1 METIEKFSLKG
12 KAAIVTGATRGL
24 GQGIAIGLAGAQTLW
39 ASAVPITVKQG
50 KKLRSWG
57 AGIWS

>member
-24 GQGIAIGLAGAQTLW
+24 GQGIAIGRAQTLW